1 MLSEKYIIKYAL
13 TLERRTDSYFKADG
27 VKMKSTCHSDWK
39 NRKGLDIE
47 HVSKQFADLEIY
59 SSTLHTL
66 SYSKDTERTP
76 V

>member
-1 MLSEKYIIKYAL
+1 
-13 TLERRTDSYFKADG
+13 
-27 VKMKSTCHSDWK
+27 MKSTCHSDWK

-66 SYSKDTERTP
+66 SFSKDTERTP
-76 V
+76 VWGIVTRTVSTKNSQDREII